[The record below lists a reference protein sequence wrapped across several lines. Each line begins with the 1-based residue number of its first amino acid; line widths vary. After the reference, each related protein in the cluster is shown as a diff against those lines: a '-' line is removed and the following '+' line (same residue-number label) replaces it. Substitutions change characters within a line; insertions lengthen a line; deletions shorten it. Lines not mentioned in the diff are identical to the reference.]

1 MALIYISDLTP
12 HFKTNLLEDIQQIP
26 NGSISSGD
34 TIRKYP
40 ILSDVLDHSLA
51 TLRLYLAN
59 FYDWNRLSFTGS
71 TYVMFDLM
79 TIHIFLYEL
88 YQRVSTNVIPTS
100 IQANYSDTMQQL
112 KDISMR
118 RLFPDDFPQK
128 NITYDSTTT
137 VLLNSSK
144 FKVNNRQY

>member
-1 MALIYISDLTP
+1 M
-12 HFKTNLLEDIQQIP
+12 
-26 NGSISSGD
+26 
-34 TIRKYP
+34 
-40 ILSDVLDHSLA
+40 
-51 TLRLYLAN
+51 
-59 FYDWNRLSFTGS
+59 
-71 TYVMFDLM
+71 
-79 TIHIFLYEL
+79 
-88 YQRVSTNVIPTS
+88 STNVIPTS